1 MYSYQVMDKN
11 VANMN
16 FCYRLSILLSID
28 VMQQIIKQVVP
39 LKYSEMLNISGCNDR
54 LSNTIIIL
62 LNLKDKRPKLQ

>member
-1 MYSYQVMDKN
+1 MYGCQVMDKN
-11 VANMN
+11 EANIN

-28 VMQQIIKQVVP
+28 IMQQIIKQVVP
-39 LKYSEMLNISGCNDR
+39 LKYSEMLNISGYNQR

>member
-1 MYSYQVMDKN
+1 MDKN
-11 VANMN
+11 EANIN

-28 VMQQIIKQVVP
+28 IMQQIIKQVVP
-39 LKYSEMLNISGCNDR
+39 LKYSEMLNISGYNQR

>member
-1 MYSYQVMDKN
+1 MDIN
-11 VANMN
+11 EANIN

-28 VMQQIIKQVVP
+28 IMQQIIKQVVP
-39 LKYSEMLNISGCNDR
+39 LKYSEMLNISGYNHR